1 MSDKAADLHYNYFI
15 YYCTNTGKVKELF
28 SYYKPGYQHNQEQ
41 ILVLKVA
48 NDSIGFVVTEQSAS
62 QLYAVVSCR
71 INDMDENT
79 LDKFTTA
86 YPTLSASYKETRII
100 LDTPYSVL
108 CSQEEALS
116 PEGLIQLTT
125 LHGFPSSEPIAADL
139 VPMQR
144 LKNAYALPSSVSKW
158 AEASFSFVSIKHA
171 LSVALT
177 SLGTGYPEGKL
188 LTDFGSSTFSVIA
201 ASGNRFLFAG
211 TFEYETPQDVL
222 FSLLKICKEYSFS
235 AKAVSLQLSGLI
247 EKDSSLYKE
256 LYQYFLL
263 VGFCDATWGP
273 AGDYPA
279 HFFTSYNDMAVCV
292 L

>member
-1 MSDKAADLHYNYFI
+1 MCDEAANSHYNYFI
-15 YYCTNTGKVKELF
+15 YYCTNTEKVKELF
-28 SYYKPGYQHNQEQ
+28 SYYKPGYQQSPEH

-48 NDSIGFVVTEQSAS
+48 NDSIGFVVTEQSGS
-62 QLYAVVSCR
+62 QLYAVVCCR
-71 INDMDENT
+71 INDTDENT
-79 LDKFTTA
+79 LDKFTMA

-116 PEGLIQLTT
+116 PDGLIQLTA

-139 VPMQR
+139 LPMHR
-144 LKNAYALPSSVSKW
+144 LKNAYALPSSVSEW
-158 AEASFSFVSIKHA
+158 AEGSFSSVLIKHS

-188 LTDFGSSTFSVIA
+188 LTDFGPSTFSVIA
-201 ASGNRFLFAG
+201 ARGSRFLFAG

-222 FSLLKICKEYSFS
+222 FSLLKICKGYNFS
-235 AKAVSLQLSGLI
+235 TEAVSLQLSGLI

-256 LYQYFLL
+256 LYQYFML
-263 VGFCDATWGP
+263 VGFCDAPWGA